1 VTNEGFRVGWL
12 PALPYVLAGHVI
24 RLAVALVVTHPFAS
38 VVERMLGGW
47 PGGDRMLFEPGALM
61 LGEVLRVH
69 GVPMSG
75 FLEQGALA
83 MLGMLPVGVVVNAFV
98 IASLVVG
105 NPRDVRD
112 VASLAI
118 DRMVPIAVL
127 TLAAMLVAG
136 GALAASVVVRE
147 GMRAAL
153 PFDART
159 NDLLNLFVPVI
170 GLMVAAAAVLV
181 TDLARVAAVQSRL
194 DTARALVRSLETIR
208 LQPWQMVG
216 AFGARASA
224 GVFLVAGGLVLPVSV
239 GMTTD
244 ARAVVVVAVQ
254 QIVLFG
260 LACLRASW
268 LARVTGLGSC
278 KSSNPCELHT
288 AGEKDSE
295 RT

>member
-1 VTNEGFRVGWL
+1 MTNEGFRVGWL

-38 VVERMLGGW
+38 VIERMLGGW

-61 LGEVLRVH
+61 LDEVLRVH

-83 MLGMLPVGVVVNAFV
+83 MVGMLPVGIAMNAFV

-105 NPRDVRD
+105 RPRDVRA

-118 DRMVPIAVL
+118 DRMVPVAVL
-127 TLAAMLVAG
+127 TLAALLVAG
-136 GALAASVVVRE
+136 GALAAAVVVRE

-159 NDLLNLFVPVI
+159 NDLL
-170 GLMVAAAAVLV
+170 GLLVLLVGVMVAAATVLV
-181 TDLARVAAVQSRL
+181 ADLARVAAVQSRL
-194 DTARALVRSLETIR
+194 DTARALVRAFAALR
-208 LQPWQMVG
+208 RQPWQVVG
-216 AFGARASA
+216 AFAARMSA
-224 GVFLVAGGLVLPVSV
+224 GVFVVAGGLGARVCIEAAPTTCQAATVVLHGSL
-239 GMTTD
+239 
-244 ARAVVVVAVQ
+244 VALQ
-254 QIVLFG
+254 L
-260 LACLRASW
+260 LRASW
-268 LARVTGLGSC
+268 LARAVDEPGCIHQAT
-278 KSSNPCELHT
+278 P
-288 AGEKDSE
+288 